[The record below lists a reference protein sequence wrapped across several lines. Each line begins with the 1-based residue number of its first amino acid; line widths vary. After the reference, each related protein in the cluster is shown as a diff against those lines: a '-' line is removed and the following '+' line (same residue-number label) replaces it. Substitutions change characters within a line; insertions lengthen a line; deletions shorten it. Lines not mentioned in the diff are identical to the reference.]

1 MGRNPNDKVILNG
14 IEEQSVSVKMTATV
28 SNDDAGSSRR
38 DFLAQ
43 GSRITAGVGVAALL
57 GNLGNWALS

>member
-1 MGRNPNDKVILNG
+1 MGENPTD
-14 IEEQSVSVKMTATV
+14 SASVKMTATV
-28 SNDDAGSSRR
+28 SSDDAGSSRR

-43 GSRITAGVGVAALL
+43 GARITAGVGVAALL